1 MMTLKYPEPAVRPQ
15 EMPSQGAGLFTLPPQ
30 GAATISQTDAQ
41 ALRTLCDALRE
52 RLLGRVVLTAHPHRI
67 GSLTSVALH
76 LEGRLGKSVDIL
88 VTVTGTA
95 SWPQPEEY
103 DHPRWYIT
111 VPDAADVVYL
121 LLHLSDLCERFQVN

>member
-1 MMTLKYPEPAVRPQ
+1 MMMLKYPEPAVRPQ
-15 EMPSQGAGLFTLPPQ
+15 DVPPQGAGLFTLPPQ

-67 GSLTSVALH
+67 GSRTSVALH
-76 LEGRLGKSVDIL
+76 LEGRLGQSVDIL
-88 VTVTGTA
+88 VTVTGTT

>member
-15 EMPSQGAGLFTLPPQ
+15 EVPSQGAGLFTLPPQ

-67 GSLTSVALH
+67 GSRTSVALH
-76 LEGRLGKSVDIL
+76 LEGRLGQFVDIL
-88 VTVTGTA
+88 VTVTGTT

-121 LLHLSDLCERFQVN
+121 LLHLSDLCERIQIN

>member
-1 MMTLKYPEPAVRPQ
+1 MMTLKYPEPVVRPQ
-15 EMPSQGAGLFTLPPQ
+15 EVPSQGAGLFTLPPQ

-52 RLLGRVVLTAHPHRI
+52 RLLGRVVLTTHPHRI
-67 GSLTSVALH
+67 GSRTSVALH
-76 LEGRLGKSVDIL
+76 LEGRLGQSVDIL
-88 VTVTGTA
+88 VTVTGTT